1 MSNTCWIPEATHT
14 HAEYAILIA
23 FPLQQCL
30 TRTRLNVTLYVHCLS
45 CFKVTLAPHIACLLS
60 KSHWHTTLPVLFQS
74 HTGTPH
80 CLSYFKVT
88 LAPHIFSNP
97 SEIVFNNSVI
107 NIQKLLNNLTF
118 IGPCSAIIFQYTS
131 NKMQRYTVYFV
142 WKLLH
147 MFRVVPPPIIRSAYN
162 CMYSIWYLS
171 HRYCYLPISRQVA
184 VTDGWK
190 RSVGLIM

>member
-45 CFKVTLAPHIACLLS
+45 C
-60 KSHWHTTLPVLFQS
+60 
-74 HTGTPH
+74 
-80 CLSYFKVT
+80 FKVT

-184 VTDGWK
+184 VTEG
-190 RSVGLIM
+190 